1 MNDYQRCIAFWDSVF
16 SEENDSVPLA
26 ATSGNVAIDKAIHWV
41 SNKSERVFD
50 FGCGNGIMLFYCAQN
65 GTKFHFG
72 IDLSEQAI
80 ITARN
85 KAANMPCG
93 VFEFQQGGVD
103 ALNRITDASFD
114 AGILSNVIDNLYPE
128 DAALLLHACARIL
141 KENGKLLV
149 KLNQYIT
156 QEQIAAWNIK
166 TISDNLLDDGLLLW
180 NQTTEQW
187 RALFQKH
194 FLIEYEGE
202 IYYPE
207 HDQTNRIFYLTKE

>member
-1 MNDYQRCIAFWDSVF
+1 
-16 SEENDSVPLA
+16 
-26 ATSGNVAIDKAIHWV
+26 
-41 SNKSERVFD
+41 
-50 FGCGNGIMLFYCAQN
+50 
-65 GTKFHFG
+65 
-72 IDLSEQAI
+72 
-80 ITARN
+80 
-85 KAANMPCG
+85 MPCG

-114 AGILSNVIDNLYPE
+114 AAILSNVIDNLYPE
-128 DAALLLHACARIL
+128 DAALLFCAYARIL
-141 KENGKLLV
+141 KGNGKLLV

-156 QEQIAAWNIK
+156 IEQIAAWNIK

-194 FLIEYEGE
+194 FLIEYESE